1 MSKGPGRVGTR
12 VGSIRDWL
20 GRQTDSWVGRLS
32 FLWFRRYMQSSKNS
46 GAATAAYFMLS
57 VIPTALVAI
66 AFFDQ
71 SGGDAN
77 ALAQRLITHMR
88 LNGSVA
94 GLVRQT
100 FGTTA
105 NNAVAATLAV
115 VISFLFWGIGI
126 GQLYRDV
133 YMRAWR
139 VETAQPSDQALFTIW
154 YFVTCGLL
162 GCMFVV
168 TTETASSD
176 RALFIP
182 VWLAASI
189 LYWLLDARFL
199 LHRKVPTK
207 KLVPGAI
214 LGAAVLGGTLGTS
227 PLWMGPTL
235 NQNAKA
241 FGSFGVVLAIIAFVL
256 IAITISMACAV
267 FAPVWEEFRQAERVR
282 KAAQEKRPQQSRQ
295 RTYLPAKPRS
305 TTPSDRST

>member
-12 VGSIRDWL
+12 VGRIRDWL
-20 GRQTDSWVGRLS
+20 GRQTDSWVGRLA
-32 FLWFRRYMQSSKNS
+32 FLWFRRYMQASKNS
-46 GAATAAYFMLS
+46 GAATTAYFMLS
-57 VIPTALVAI
+57 VVPTALVAI

-71 SGGDAN
+71 AGGDTN
-77 ALAQRLITHMR
+77 ALAARLITRMH
-88 LNGSVA
+88 LNGTVA
-94 GLVRQT
+94 DIVRQT

-105 NNAVAATLAV
+105 DNALAATVAV

-139 VETAQPSDQALFTIW
+139 VETAQASDQALFTIW
-154 YFVTCGLL
+154 YFVTCVFLGLV
-162 GCMFVV
+162 FVA
-168 TTETASSD
+168 TTETASSS

-182 VWLAASI
+182 VWLATSI
-189 LYWLLDARFL
+189 LYWLWTPRFL

-207 KLVPGAI
+207 KLLPGAL
-214 LGAAVLGGTLGTS
+214 LGAFVLGGTIGTA

-241 FGSFGVVLAIIAFVL
+241 FGSFGVVIAIIAFVL

-267 FAPVWEEFRQAERVR
+267 FAPVWEEFREAEKER
-282 KAAQEKRPQQSRQ
+282 KAAQAQP
-295 RTYLPAKPRS
+295 PAADPAAGVQA
-305 TTPSDRST
+305 

>member
-1 MSKGPGRVGTR
+1 VSRGHGRVGTR
-12 VGSIRDWL
+12 VGRIRDWL
-20 GRQTDSWVGRLS
+20 GRQTDSWVGRLA
-32 FLWFRRYMQSSKNS
+32 FLWFRRYMQASKNS
-46 GAATAAYFMLS
+46 GSATTAYFMLS

-71 SGGDAN
+71 SGGDTN
-77 ALAQRLITHMR
+77 ALAERIISHMH
-88 LNGSVA
+88 LTGSA
-94 GLVRQT
+94 ADIVRQT

-105 NNAVAATLAV
+105 DNAVAATVAV

-139 VETAQPSDQALFTIW
+139 VDTAQASDQALFTIW

-162 GCMFVV
+162 GGMFVA
-168 TTETASSD
+168 TTETAASD

-182 VWLAASI
+182 LWLAAATVFWI
-189 LYWLLDARFL
+189 WTPRFL
-199 LHRKVPTK
+199 LHGKVPTR
-207 KLVPGAI
+207 KLLPGAL
-214 LGAAVLGGTLGTS
+214 LGAFVLGGTIGTA

-267 FAPVWEEFRQAERVR
+267 FAPVWEEFRQAEKER
-282 KAAQEKRPQQSRQ
+282 KAGQANAVAAEA
-295 RTYLPAKPRS
+295 TADVPAGGAS
-305 TTPSDRST
+305 LGDT